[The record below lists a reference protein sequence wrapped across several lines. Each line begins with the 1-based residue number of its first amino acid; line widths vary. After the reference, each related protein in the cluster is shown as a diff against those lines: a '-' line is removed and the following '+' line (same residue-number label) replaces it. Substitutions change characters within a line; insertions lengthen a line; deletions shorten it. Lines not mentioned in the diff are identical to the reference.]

1 MASVVVPVL
10 WATPCFP
17 TVLPIP
23 LAFPSFCFCEHVP
36 LSPMTTA
43 EETKVGRR

>member
-1 MASVVVPVL
+1 MASLGPVPVGHPML
-10 WATPCFP
+10 S

-36 LSPMTTA
+36 LSRMTVS
-43 EETKVGRR
+43 EETKGRS